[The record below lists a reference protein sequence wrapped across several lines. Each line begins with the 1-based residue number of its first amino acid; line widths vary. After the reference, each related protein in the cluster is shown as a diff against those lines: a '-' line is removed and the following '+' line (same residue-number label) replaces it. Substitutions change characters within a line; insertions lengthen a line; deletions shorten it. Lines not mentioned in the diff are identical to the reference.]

1 MKAKQGAA
9 YHARQDEKSRR
20 PLPSIQ
26 AQSRALRH
34 AFPGIGA
41 PMAWHA
47 TASGRAPIIRR
58 MPDISTWGHSLRTL
72 VEVVGTVA
80 FALSGILAGA
90 RKRMDIFGIS
100 VLGFLAAFGGGTL
113 RDVLLDRR
121 PFFWVAQVG
130 MLWAVLGLCVLSLLV
145 LRTGRAPRVSDKAIQ
160 WADAL
165 GLGLF
170 AATGVQYAL
179 VAQMPVVVA
188 VMMGVVTGVFGGV
201 MRDIACNEMPTAFAD
216 HRPYAVCAFIGGW
229 VYAAASWLN
238 APAWAALAAST
249 ATTTGLRLL
258 ALRLD
263 YRMPTWRV

>member
-1 MKAKQGAA
+1 
-9 YHARQDEKSRR
+9 
-20 PLPSIQ
+20 
-26 AQSRALRH
+26 
-34 AFPGIGA
+34 
-41 PMAWHA
+41 
-47 TASGRAPIIRR
+47 
-58 MPDISTWGHSLRTL
+58 MPYISTDISTWGHTLRTV
-72 VEVVGTVA
+72 VEVVGTAA
-80 FALSGILAGA
+80 FALSGILAGV

-121 PFFWVAQVG
+121 PFFWVAQAS
-130 MLWAVLGLCVLSLLV
+130 MLWGVLALCVLALLV

-160 WADAL
+160 LADAL

-188 VMMGVVTGVFGGV
+188 VMMGVVTAVFGGV

-229 VYAAASWLN
+229 VYVAGQALDVPVWLTL
-238 APAWAALAAST
+238 ALSCAC
-249 ATTTGLRLL
+249 TTGLRLL
-258 ALRLD
+258 ALKFD
-263 YRMPTWRV
+263 YRMPTWRN